1 MRLGRTPGTS
11 RDLRSLGAIEDVRVV
26 ACGTATGE
34 TSATVSRVAGAA
46 VVAAATVVSVVVET
60 TGVAAETTAIAG
72 CVVPESLADELSET
86 LTAEEEDSMM
96 RAATGAVVAAVMAA
110 TGGVANVE
118 KSAGGL
124 GAAANRVLDAL
135 GAWLETVVGCAPAK
149 GAETRN

>member
-11 RDLRSLGAIEDVRVV
+11 RDLRSSDAIEDVRVV
-26 ACGTATGE
+26 ACGATTGE
-34 TSATVSRVAGAA
+34 TSATVSRVAGAE
-46 VVAAATVVSVVVET
+46 VVAVGTTVSVVVET

-72 CVVPESLADELSET
+72 CVIPKSLADELFEL
-86 LTAEEEDSMM
+86 LTEEEEDSMM
-96 RAATGAVVAAVMAA
+96 RAATGAVVAAVMVA

-118 KSAGGL
+118 KSAGSL